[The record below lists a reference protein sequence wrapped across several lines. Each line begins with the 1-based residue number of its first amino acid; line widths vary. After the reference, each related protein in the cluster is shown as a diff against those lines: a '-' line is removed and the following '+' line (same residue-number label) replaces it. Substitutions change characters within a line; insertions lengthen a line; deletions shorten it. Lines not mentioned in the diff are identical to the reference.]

1 MQASVA
7 IILKGYPRLS
17 ETFIAH
23 EIRGLEALGLR
34 IQLFALRRPTDPAVH
49 PVHREI
55 AAPVCYLPEYLH
67 WQPFR
72 VLRAW
77 WRARRLPGYP
87 AAIKAFLADL
97 KREPTRNRA
106 RRFGQALVLAS
117 ALPPGVRWLHVH
129 FLHTPASV
137 VRYAALMTGLP
148 WSGSAHAKD
157 VWTTPHWDLRQK
169 LAEMRWLVTCTAAN
183 AAYLQ
188 ALAPSPE
195 RVALVYHGLDRR
207 RFPPPPPR
215 PPAAD
220 GSSPQHPVA
229 LLSVCRAVEKKG
241 LDVLIDA
248 LALLPAAL
256 HWRLTHV
263 GGGPLLP
270 SLQRQARR
278 RGIADRIRW
287 LGAQPQ
293 AAVIEA
299 YRQADLFVLPCRVA
313 SDGDRDGLPNVLLEA
328 QSQGLACVSTA
339 ISAIPELI
347 IDGETGLL
355 VAADEPAALAAAIE
369 TLIRCPERRQ
379 ALGEAGLRRVGHVF
393 SFDDSLVTLMR
404 RFCDAG
410 AGPEPSRPCAL
421 PSMRR

>member
-1 MQASVA
+1 MQATVA
-7 IILKGYPRLS
+7 IVLKGYPRLS

-23 EIRGLEALGLR
+23 EIRGLETLGLR
-34 IQLFALRRPTDPAVH
+34 IRLFSLRRPTDPSLH
-49 PVHREI
+49 PVHNEI

-67 WQPFR
+67 WQPLR
-72 VLRAW
+72 VLKAW
-77 WRARRLPGYP
+77 WRARRLAGY
-87 AAIKAFLADL
+87 AMARAAFLADL
-97 KREPTRNRA
+97 KREPNRNRA
-106 RRFGQALVLAS
+106 RRFGQALVLAT

-157 VWTTPHWDLRQK
+157 VWTTPEWDLRQK

-183 AAYLQ
+183 AAFLR

-195 RVALVYHGLDRR
+195 RVALLYHGLDRQ
-207 RFPPPPPR
+207 RFPSPPPR
-215 PPAAD
+215 WPTAD
-220 GSSPQHPVA
+220 GSSPQQPVA
-229 LLSVCRAVEKKG
+229 LLTVCRAVEKKG
-241 LDVLIDA
+241 LDVLIEA
-248 LALLPAAL
+248 LAALPATL
-256 HWRLTHV
+256 HWQLTHV

-270 SLQRQARR
+270 SLQRQARAS
-278 RGIADRIRW
+278 GIAERIRW
-287 LGAQPQ
+287 LGPQ
-293 AAVIEA
+293 SQSVVLDS
-299 YRQADLFVLPCRVA
+299 YRQADLFVLPCRIA
-313 SDGDRDGLPNVLLEA
+313 DDGDRDGLPNVLLEA

-355 VAADEPAALAAAIE
+355 VAADDPAALSAAME
-369 TLIRCPERRQ
+369 TLIRCPARRQ
-379 ALGEAGLRRVGHVF
+379 GLGEAGMRRVGQVF

-410 AGPEPSRPCAL
+410 AGPEPPRPCAL

>member
-1 MQASVA
+1 MPATVA
-7 IILKGYPRLS
+7 IVLKGYPRLS

-23 EIRGLEALGLR
+23 EIRRLETLGLSIR
-34 IQLFALRRPTDPAVH
+34 LFSLRQPTDPAVH
-49 PVHREI
+49 PVHSEI
-55 AAPVCYLPEYLH
+55 EAPVCYLPEYLH
-67 WQPFR
+67 WEPLR
-72 VLRAW
+72 VLQAW

-87 AAIKAFLADL
+87 AARRAFLADL
-97 KREPTRNRA
+97 KREPNRNRA
-106 RRFGQALVLAS
+106 RRFGQALVLAA
-117 ALPPGVRWLHVH
+117 ALPPEVRWLHVH

-157 VWTTPHWDLRQK
+157 VWTTPEWDLRQK

-195 RVALVYHGLDRR
+195 RVALLYHGLDRT
-207 RFPPPPPR
+207 RFPPPPAR
-215 PPAAD
+215 PSAD
-220 GSSPQHPVA
+220 GSSPQQPVI

-248 LALLPAAL
+248 LAALPATV
-256 HWRLTHV
+256 HWRLMHV

-270 SLQRQARR
+270 ALQGRARD

-293 AAVIEA
+293 AAVIAA
-299 YRQADLFVLPCRVA
+299 YRAADLFVLPCRIA

-328 QSQGLACVSTA
+328 QSQGLACISTA

-347 IDGETGLL
+347 INGETGLL
-355 VAADEPAALAAAIE
+355 VAADDPAALAEALR
-369 TLIRCPERRQ
+369 TLIGSPQRRHL
-379 ALGEAGLRRVGHVF
+379 LGEAGMRRVGQVF

-404 RFCDAG
+404 RFRDAG
-410 AGPEPSRPCAL
+410 AGPEPPRPCAS